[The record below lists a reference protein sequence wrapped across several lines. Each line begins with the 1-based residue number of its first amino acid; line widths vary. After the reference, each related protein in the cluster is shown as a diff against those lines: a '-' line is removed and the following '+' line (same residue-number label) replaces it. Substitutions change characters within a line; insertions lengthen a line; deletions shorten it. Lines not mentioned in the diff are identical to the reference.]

1 MAETETIKKRNLK
14 NYPHKACLIRDGFSG
29 IEEEYSAI
37 PMGLNLNKGV
47 GSLLVE
53 VWRSETGFN
62 NFDLSEKSP
71 GMTKNL
77 PITSEV
83 IKNYAALFNLLEEES
98 LKFLEVD
105 SNNFSL
111 EKINID
117 LNLLSVDFLAR
128 HKEKI
133 NRFSQDTT
141 ANLEEFEFLKEK
153 YSKIVESFYAF
164 AFEYMATNQQLSKF
178 K

>member
-1 MAETETIKKRNLK
+1 MSEETTKTRDLN
-14 NYPHKACLIRDGFSG
+14 NYLHKTCLIRDGFSG
-29 IEEEYSAI
+29 NEDEYVAV
-37 PMGLNLNKGV
+37 PMGLNLNNGA
-47 GSLLVE
+47 GSLIVE
-53 VWRSETGFN
+53 VWRSEKGFN
-62 NFDLSEKSP
+62 NFDYSEKSP
-71 GMTKNL
+71 GMTKTL
-77 PITSEV
+77 PITQEI
-83 IKNYAALFNLLEEES
+83 IKNYADLFNLVESES

>member
-105 SNNFSL
+105 SNNFNDCYRWNSGF
-111 EKINID
+111 D
-117 LNLLSVDFLAR
+117 
-128 HKEKI
+128 
-133 NRFSQDTT
+133 
-141 ANLEEFEFLKEK
+141 
-153 YSKIVESFYAF
+153 
-164 AFEYMATNQQLSKF
+164 
-178 K
+178 